1 MGLFGIHLPITS
13 LPDFNGKKA
22 NFTGN
27 GTYKYTNFTHGH
39 SLEIHI
45 QEFSAPKSGPGPKK
59 DSFAPK
65 KASNKDG
72 LSQENREKMMKLN
85 IQHKQNVMAQKMKNL
100 KKNAA
105 EIKEEI
111 KNHTMKNA
119 TAMNATAMNATTNVV
134 NSTIASVNATD
145 APSFLEIE
153 LKDIIN

>member
-1 MGLFGIHLPITS
+1 MG
-13 LPDFNGKKA
+13 
-22 NFTGN
+22 
-27 GTYKYTNFTHGH
+27 NFTHGH

-65 KASNKDG
+65 KVSNKDD

-119 TAMNATAMNATTNVV
+119 TNATAMNATAVNATAANVV
-134 NSTIASVNATD
+134 NSTLSSVNATD
-145 APSFLEIE
+145 APSFLE
-153 LKDIIN
+153 NFF

>member
-39 SLEIHI
+39 SLEIHV
-45 QEFSAPKSGPGPKK
+45 QEFR
-59 DSFAPK
+59 APK
-65 KASNKDG
+65 KVSNKDG
-72 LSQENREKMMKLN
+72 LSEENREKMKKLN

-119 TAMNATAMNATTNVV
+119 TAMNATAMNATAVNATATNVV
-134 NSTIASVNATD
+134 NSTLASVNATD
-145 APSFLEIE
+145 APSFLE
-153 LKDIIN
+153 NFF

>member
-1 MGLFGIHLPITS
+1 MG
-13 LPDFNGKKA
+13 
-22 NFTGN
+22 
-27 GTYKYTNFTHGH
+27 THGH

-72 LSQENREKMMKLN
+72 LSEENREKMMKLN

-100 KKNAA
+100 KKNSA

-119 TAMNATAMNATTNVV
+119 TAMNATAVNATATNVV
-134 NSTIASVNATD
+134 NSTLASVNATD
-145 APSFLEIE
+145 APSFLE
-153 LKDIIN
+153 NFF